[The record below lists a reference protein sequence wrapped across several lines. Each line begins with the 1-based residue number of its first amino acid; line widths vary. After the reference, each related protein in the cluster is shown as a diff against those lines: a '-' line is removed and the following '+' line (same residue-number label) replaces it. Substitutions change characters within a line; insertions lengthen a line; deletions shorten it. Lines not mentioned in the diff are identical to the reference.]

1 MAGDELARRKCV
13 ACEPGTPPIDLG
25 SAEKLHSQIEAAWLL
40 DSNVTLRRD
49 FKFRNF
55 RDAFGFATRLAL
67 LAEEQGHHPDLEL
80 GWGYVNVTLTTHVAK
95 GLTENDFIMA
105 AKIDKI
111 AEREPLKQS

>member
-1 MAGDELARRKCV
+1 MPGELAKRHCRSCS
-13 ACEPGTPPIDLG
+13 PGTPPIDLT
-25 SAEKLHSQIEAAWLL
+25 SAEKLFSQVDAAWLL
-40 DSNVTLRRD
+40 DSNLALRRD

-80 GWGYVNVTLTTHVAK
+80 GWGYVNVILTTHVAK
-95 GLTENDFIMA
+95 GLTDNDFIMA

-111 AEREPLKQS
+111 AEREPLKQP